1 MKRSERYMSLGST
14 FGIMVLTRFVFLG
27 IGYAID
33 LPDEALYRYLVT
45 SNNRMPPACNES
57 EMKSTL

>member
-1 MKRSERYMSLGST
+1 MSLGST
-14 FGIMVLTRFVFLG
+14 CGVMVLTSVVFSS

-45 SNNRMPPACNES
+45 SNYRMPPACS
-57 EMKSTL
+57 EFKSNGIF